1 LNPEPPAASVQ
12 AGPAIAARKATLI
25 ATLLCMGLVWIRLG
39 ILETPVS
46 SSYSTLTR
54 SRRPRSSK
62 CVRSSRGRSSSR
74 HCCGRR
80 SRRRSTS
87 SPLSS
92 SPTRSAR
99 CICHGTSSSP
109 RCVSFVSIPL
119 FGHISD
125 RIGRKKMYLIGVVLT
140 GLFDSYISGWWI
152 WQSRHPVGGLHRHRA
167 LAHSPR
173 YAIRTAGGADRG
185 VIHTALAVQRRL
197 PRLSARIHNCRRP
210 RANHRHRAVR
220 RLSYGL
226 CDREDFSRAN
236 RDFPA
241 ML

>member
-1 LNPEPPAASVQ
+1 
-12 AGPAIAARKATLI
+12 
-25 ATLLCMGLVWIRLG
+25 MGLVWIRLG
-39 ILETPVS
+39 ILETPVFQQLLDTNKIEKVPIIEVCKKQPREIILS
-46 SSYSTLTR
+46 ALLRTSEQAPFYIFTAFIFAYAVGTLHM
-54 SRRPRSSK
+54 SRD
-62 CVRSSRGRSSSR
+62 
-74 HCCGRR
+74 
-80 SRRRSTS
+80 
-87 SPLSS
+87 
-92 SPTRSAR
+92 
-99 CICHGTSSSP
+99 SSSP